1 MTTFLIIVRR
11 LIILSFPIIGR
22 LPVAPGIRRQN
33 IYVRDYTHQQQ
44 NGRQKGWAARARGYS
59 SALINT
65 PRGARNG
72 FATLSLSLDSG
83 RLASRR
89 QTHLR
94 FYASF
99 EARPTSPSPKT
110 PSTTRSRP
118 SDDDNGT
125 KITDHEIC
133 DAEKT
138 IYLVFK

>member
-1 MTTFLIIVRR
+1 MSRDNSF
-11 LIILSFPIIGR
+11 ILNHPR

-44 NGRQKGWAARARGYS
+44 NGRQKGWAAARARGYS

-83 RLASRR
+83 RLAPRR

-110 PSTTRSRP
+110 PSTTRRRSRP
-118 SDDDNGT
+118 SDNDNDDGT
-125 KITDHEIC
+125 KITDHEIR
-133 DAEKT
+133 DAKKT